1 MNSSANWISKL
12 KGDKGIW
19 TIILLLAMASMM
31 AVYSATG
38 SMAYKHA
45 GDSPDMYLLKHGLLI
60 GFSLFVTYLL
70 SNIHYKQLFRLAP
83 ILMAITIGLLAYTLF
98 FGVNVND
105 ARRWISL
112 PVVGVTFQTSDLA
125 KLVLI
130 LYVARVIAL
139 KQEIIRSRKVFNVLA
154 PIMIPVGVVCLLIAP
169 ADLSTAALLFA
180 TAFIMMFMG
189 RVKMRY
195 LMAMVGMAVVM
206 AGLLYTLATAFPD
219 MFRLETWVNR
229 IEDFRTNSDGEYQV
243 KQAKIAIA
251 EGGFFKLAPGSSDQ
265 RNYLPYA
272 YADFIYAIICEEYGL
287 IGGIIVIGLY
297 LWLFVRCVI
306 LMTRSE
312 KIFGPLLALG
322 MGLSLVIQAFA
333 NIAVSV
339 HLVPV
344 TGLTLPFIS
353 MGGTSLVFTS
363 AAFGIILS
371 VSRTIEAARKAERE
385 KAENYVASPGY

>member
-1 MNSSANWISKL
+1 MNTNAVWISGL

-19 TIILLLAMASMM
+19 LIIFFLAMASIM

-45 GDSPDMYLLKHGLLI
+45 GDSPDMYLVKHGFLLV
-60 GFSLFVTYLL
+60 FSLMVTYWL
-70 SNIHYKQLFRLAP
+70 SNIHYKQYYKLAP
-83 ILMAITIGLLAYTLF
+83 ALLVITVVLLAYTLF

-105 ARRWISL
+105 ARRWIEI
-112 PVVGVTFQTSDLA
+112 PVVGLTVQTSDLA

-130 LYVARVIAL
+130 LYVARVIAMRQDSMKTSRVL
-139 KQEIIRSRKVFNVLA
+139 WPII
-154 PIMIPVGVVCLLIAP
+154 IPVGLVCGLIAP
-169 ADLSTAALLFA
+169 ADLSTAALLFM
-180 TAFIMMFMG
+180 TAFIMMFIG
-189 RVKMRY
+189 RVRFGY
-195 LMAMVGMAVVM
+195 LAAMVGVAVLLGGVLYLL
-206 AGLLYTLATAFPD
+206 GLAFPEWV
-219 MFRLETWVNR
+219 RLETWISR
-229 IEDFRTNSDGEYQV
+229 IQDFWTNSEGEYQV
-243 KQAKIAIA
+243 RQAKIAIA
-251 EGGFFKLAPGSSDQ
+251 EGGFFKLGPGTSDQ

-287 IGGIIVIGLY
+287 IGGVAVIGLY
-297 LWLFVRCVI
+297 SWLFYRCMV
-306 LMTRSE
+306 LMTRS
-312 KIFGPLLALG
+312 KKTFGALLAVG

-371 VSRTIEAARKAERE
+371 VSRTEEAIRNAELE
-385 KAENYVASPGY
+385 KEQNYVASTGY